1 MKIQVLGSGCPT
13 CKKLFEI
20 TKQAA
25 KELNIP
31 DEVEYV
37 TDIQQ
42 ILNMG
47 LMSSPVLAVNGKPA
61 LVGFVPKIE
70 EIKKA
75 IQKNIATT

>member
-1 MKIQVLGSGCPT
+1 MKIQVLGSGCST

-20 TKQAA
+20 TKKAV
-25 KELNIP
+25 KEMNIP
-31 DEVEYV
+31 DRVEYV

-47 LMSSPVLAVNGKPA
+47 LMSSPVLAVDGKAA
-61 LVGFVPKIE
+61 LAGFVPNVE

-75 IQKNIATT
+75 IQKARTK

>member
-20 TKQAA
+20 TKTAV
-25 KELNIP
+25 KDIGIT

-47 LMSSPVLAVNGKPA
+47 LMSSPVLAINGKPA
-61 LVGFVPKIE
+61 LVGFVPDVE

-75 IQKNIATT
+75 ILKTALK

>member
-20 TKQAA
+20 TKTAVRDMGMT
-25 KELNIP
+25 

-47 LMSSPVLAVNGKPA
+47 LMSSPVLAVDGKPA
-61 LVGFVPKIE
+61 FVGFVPNAE

-75 IQKNIATT
+75 IQKAAGK

>member
-37 TDIQQ
+37 TDVQQ

-61 LVGFVPKIE
+61 LVGFVPKVE

-75 IQKNIATT
+75 IQKNISQQ

>member
-1 MKIQVLGSGCPT
+1 MKIQVLGSGCAT

-20 TKQAA
+20 TKTAV
-25 KELNIP
+25 KELGLP
-31 DEVEYV
+31 GEVEYI
-37 TDIQQ
+37 TDFQQ

-61 LVGFVPKIE
+61 LVGFVPKVE

-75 IQKNIATT
+75 ILKALESK

>member
-1 MKIQVLGSGCPT
+1 MKIQVLGSGCSA

-20 TKQAA
+20 AKQAA
-25 KELNIP
+25 KELAIKN
-31 DEVEYV
+31 EVEYI

-47 LMSSPVLAVNGKPA
+47 LISGPVLVVDGKPA
-61 LVGFVPKIE
+61 FVGFVPNIE

-75 IQKNIATT
+75 IKKVTTKQ

>member
-1 MKIQVLGSGCPT
+1 MKIQVMGSGCPT

-20 TKQAA
+20 TKTAVRDMGMA
-25 KELNIP
+25 

-37 TDIQQ
+37 TDVQQ

-47 LMSSPVLAVNGKPA
+47 LMSSPVLAVDGKPA
-61 LVGFVPKIE
+61 FVGFVPNAE

-75 IQKNIATT
+75 ILKQLGN

>member
-13 CKKLFEI
+13 CEKLYKI
-20 TKQAA
+20 TRQAV
-25 KELNIP
+25 EQMGLP
-31 DEVEYV
+31 DQVEYIK
-37 TDIQQ
+37 DIQQ

-61 LVGFVPKIE
+61 LVGFIPKIE

-75 IQKNIATT
+75 IQKSISQ

>member
-1 MKIQVLGSGCPT
+1 MKIQVLGSGCAT

-25 KELNIP
+25 TQL
-31 DEVEYV
+31 DLSDQVEYI

-47 LMSSPVLAVNGKPA
+47 LMTSPVLAVNGKPA
-61 LVGFVPKIE
+61 LVGFVPDVE

-75 IQKNIATT
+75 IIKASSKE